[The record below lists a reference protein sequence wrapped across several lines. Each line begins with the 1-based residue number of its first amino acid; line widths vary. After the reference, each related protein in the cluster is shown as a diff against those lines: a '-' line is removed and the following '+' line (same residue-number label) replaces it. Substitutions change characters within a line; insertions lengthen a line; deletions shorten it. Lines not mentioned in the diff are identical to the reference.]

1 MLSAS
6 VDNILRDLH
15 YSSYLTKAK
24 LKTNCFTL
32 YYLFKIFLNSQRAYF
47 LVDFLQN
54 RCLVLQIPLKKQITS
69 VKQYVFLLTFLPFSF
84 SKNVGYFVFESESSE
99 HHSC

>member
-15 YSSYLTKAK
+15 YSSYHTKAK

-32 YYLFKIFLNSQRAYF
+32 YYLLKIFLNSQHAYF
-47 LVDFLQN
+47 LVDFLQKFG
-54 RCLVLQIPLKKQITS
+54 LFEFSQH
-69 VKQYVFLLTFLPFSF
+69 VFG
-84 SKNVGYFVFESESSE
+84 K
-99 HHSC
+99 